1 MRKGRRFQIVY
12 VTQRVKIVTTSGME
26 KSYALEDILMG
37 SKQDSGKF
45 LQNDIDLLR
54 AAEITHLAVGKMKIA
69 AR

>member
-1 MRKGRRFQIVY
+1 
-12 VTQRVKIVTTSGME
+12 ME
-26 KSYALEDILMG
+26 KSYALEDIFMG